1 MVKLAV
7 SIKAQLEALTDL
19 KPLGEDFNWMF
30 KIKCTSCREEHPNW
44 VGIDATVP
52 DREARRTSSG
62 GVRCFDDSFKRGS
75 AAYTLEDSEEQRFAT
90 IAVLECRG
98 CELTEFDPKGTWTAK
113 GAESGTVFDEI
124 DLSNESGNEWS
135 DYDEKAGTSVSIME
149 FETKIARA

>member
-1 MVKLAV
+1 ML
-7 SIKAQLEALTDL
+7 
-19 KPLGEDFNWMF
+19 PG
-30 KIKCTSCREEHPNW
+30 
-44 VGIDATVP
+44 
-52 DREARRTSSG
+52 
-62 GVRCFDDSFKRGS
+62 FDDSFKRGS

-98 CELTEFDPKGTWTAK
+98 CELTEFDPKVRRLTILYNHGPRTDPSGDGPQGTWTAK

-135 DYDEKAGTSVSIME
+135 DYDEKVRLPLQSSTTLSFRPLTQSPARQAGTSVSIME